1 MFVYFIRYLLKFTI
15 CYLFVT
21 KEVPLIVSLLSAST
35 MLGIADVMISQ
46 KQDFCPRGACGL
58 LESIGIIQS
67 DTNKFK
73 KK

>member
-1 MFVYFIRYLLKFTI
+1 MTFIYLLKFII
-15 CYLFVT
+15 CYLFVS
-21 KEVPLIVSLLSAST
+21 KEVPFIVSLLSVST
-35 MLGIADVMISQ
+35 VLGIADVMISQ
-46 KQDFCPRGACGL
+46 KQDFCLHGACGL